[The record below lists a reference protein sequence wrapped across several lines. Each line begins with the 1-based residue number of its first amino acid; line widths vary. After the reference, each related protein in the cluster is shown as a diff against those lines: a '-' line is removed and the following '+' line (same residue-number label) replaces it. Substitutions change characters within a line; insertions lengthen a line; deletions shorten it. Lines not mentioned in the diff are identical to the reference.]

1 MGAWNPGHEYS
12 LELDSATF
20 IDIYGKASRKI
31 KQSIKVSSL
40 DEFSTLIVSLQRM
53 EGKNCLL
60 QLLNESDKP
69 IKEIV
74 AKNNEATFYYVKP
87 GTFYLRLIVDE
98 NDNGV
103 WDTGLYNT
111 RQPEAVY
118 YYTKEIDC
126 KAKRDVRIT
135 WNPRQTPLYLQKPAK
150 ITKQKADEK
159 QKIKRR
165 NYERAK
171 KLGLEYNP
179 KSGVAEKV
187 KKSKKAHRK

>member
-69 IKEIV
+69 IKEVV
-74 AKNNEATFYYVKP
+74 AKNNEESTPNSTLFAETGK
-87 GTFYLRLIVDE
+87 
-98 NDNGV
+98 DN
-103 WDTGLYNT
+103 
-111 RQPEAVY
+111 
-118 YYTKEIDC
+118 
-126 KAKRDVRIT
+126 
-135 WNPRQTPLYLQKPAK
+135 QT
-150 ITKQKADEK
+150 E
-159 QKIKRR
+159 
-165 NYERAK
+165 
-171 KLGLEYNP
+171 
-179 KSGVAEKV
+179 S
-187 KKSKKAHRK
+187 